1 MSFFFFHL
9 FSFSFSLFR
18 ARITIK
24 PKKKHLTLG
33 LEDLGAGREPD
44 GGLVRERHAVVL
56 EDLRDDAAERAEHGP
71 AGVDDLDGAVAG
83 EGLRVGREA
92 GGVPA
97 VVAGELAGEVSRR
110 AREGAEVE
118 VAVFCFKKRKNKVRK
133 NCSLASKT

>member
-1 MSFFFFHL
+1 M
-9 FSFSFSLFR
+9 
-18 ARITIK
+18 
-24 PKKKHLTLG
+24 
-33 LEDLGAGREPD
+33 LGAVE
-44 GGLVRERHAVVL
+44 E
-56 EDLRDDAAERAEHGP
+56 LRDDAAESAEHSP
-71 AGVDDLDGAVAG
+71 AGVDDLDGAVAR
-83 EGLRVGREA
+83 ESLRVGREA